1 MWSNSLGGTS
11 GCSGGAGSADLGGL
25 AASTTSASE
34 LFGPSAFGTSAAGPY
49 GALKTNPYVS
59 ALGMPPIEAL
69 HSTIGYPACTPAGNP
84 RKQRRERT
92 TFTRAQLDILEG
104 LFSKTKYPDIFMREE
119 VAMKINLPESRV
131 QVWFKNRRAKCRQ
144 QQKQQEQQQDKAP
157 RSKKPSGNPTSN
169 PPPGK
174 SPSIATTPTPAA
186 AVPATT
192 PLSGGTGGSAASSPA
207 LLRDSPQ
214 YKPAGPAT
222 SLLLAANTTP
232 PSLSGTVYSSG
243 GSSSSIWS
251 PAVTENGGFTGDHQR
266 LAWTTTASQQ
276 QCYQNYSSYYTNMEY
291 LSPASHQLNV
301 VIRTEARVD
310 WTIRGAKQETR
321 APRHGFTTVPAG
333 VTESEHNG
341 VINREIKIRRNQ
353 KKKKNE
359 TEKRKKKEKNAKK
372 Q

>member
-1 MWSNSLGGTS
+1 MWPNSLGGTS
-11 GCSGGAGSADLGGL
+11 GCSGGAGATDLGGL

-34 LFGPSAFGTSAAGPY
+34 LFGPAAFGASAAGAY

-59 ALGMPPIEAL
+59 ALSIPPIEAL
-69 HSTIGYPACTPAGNP
+69 HSTIGYPGCTPAGESYYCNP

-92 TFTRAQLDILEG
+92 TFTRAQLDVLEH
-104 LFSKTKYPDIFMREE
+104 LFNKTKYPDIFMREE

-144 QQKQQEQQQDKAP
+144 QQKQQQQQQDKAP
-157 RSKKPSGNPTSN
+157 RSKKPSGSPASN

-214 YKPAGPAT
+214 YKPAGNAT
-222 SLLLAANTTP
+222 SLLLAASTTP
-232 PSLSGTVYSSG
+232 PSLGSTVYGSG
-243 GSSSSIWS
+243 GGSGSIWS
-251 PAVTENGGFTGDHQR
+251 PAVTESGGGFPGDHQR

-276 QCYQNYSSYYTNMEY
+276 QCYQNYSSYYTNMDY

-301 VIRTEARVD
+301 VD
-310 WTIRGAKQETR
+310 SGGSGLDNSWSKTR
-321 APRHGFTTVPAG
+321 DEGTSSWFYNSAG
-333 VTESEHNG
+333 WG
-341 VINREIKIRRNQ
+341 D
-353 KKKKNE
+353 
-359 TEKRKKKEKNAKK
+359 RK
-372 Q
+372 